1 MVLPFLL
8 FASPAILISVL
19 IVTGTLTI
27 CTLFCP
33 FTHPVKY
40 PVNTKTLYCHS
51 IWVESPPLSYPP
63 KAYVEYILFQIKIL
77 LLYDDML
84 IIFTQKKFF
93 TPLNPT
99 NILFRP
105 FVQHLTN
112 STFLLICIDCTTFL

>member
-40 PVNTKTLYCHS
+40 PVNTKTLYCQPALDLKF
-51 IWVESPPLSYPP
+51 SPSPRMLRGPLHPRT
-63 KAYVEYILFQIKIL
+63 L
-77 LLYDDML
+77 
-84 IIFTQKKFF
+84 
-93 TPLNPT
+93 PT
-99 NILFRP
+99 I
-105 FVQHLTN
+105 Q
-112 STFLLICIDCTTFL
+112 